1 MSGALDVGIS
11 GLRAAQIGLTTTGH
25 NITNASTPGYHR
37 QEIVQ
42 SASTPVN
49 TGAGFLGTGVSV
61 NAVKRVYS
69 EFLELQV
76 QTAQTQSS
84 YLETYSAQISQFNNM
99 LADPSA
105 GLSPA
110 LQEFFQGA
118 HDVAAYPASV
128 PARQSMISSA
138 DALVTRFQT
147 LNQRFDEVRE
157 GINSQVT
164 ASVSMINSYARQIAE
179 LNSRVVIAQA
189 SSNGQPNDL
198 LDLRDNLIAE
208 LNKEIN
214 VSVVKQSDGAYNVS
228 IGRGQAL
235 VVGKQAYTLT
245 AQPSLDDP
253 SRIDVAYQTGGS
265 ESLFLQRDSL
275 NSGNLGG
282 LLAFRAESLDAAQ
295 NALGRVAIGLAQTLN
310 DQHRLGQD
318 LNGALGG
325 ALFNVMGPNGT
336 TGAFSVPSAKVVANV
351 NNSDLSP
358 AGSPKVTLSDI
369 SKVTTS
375 DYTLSYSDG
384 TGSLAGYSLTRLSD
398 GASMFVPPVVAAP
411 GALIGVVD
419 GLTIVA
425 PTLTIPPPPAIP
437 PTNPVNG
444 DSWMIQPTRNGAR
457 DISVAIHDT
466 AKIAAA
472 APIIGEADF
481 INNTG
486 TGKISAGVVNVPVPA
501 NANLQKPVTITFTSA
516 TTFNVSSPASVPPI
530 ALAGVPYTEG
540 ADISYN
546 GWTVQIT
553 GAPAANDKF
562 TVGPNSNGVSDN
574 RNALLLVG
582 FQTRNTLAGGT
593 ASYQSAYS
601 QIVSSIGIKTRDIN
615 VTAQAQASLVAQSQQ
630 AQQSLSGVNLDEEA
644 ANLLRY
650 QQAYQAAGK
659 MMQIASTMFDML
671 LGLGQ

>member
-1 MSGALDVGIS
+1 MSGALEIGIA
-11 GLRAAQIGLTTTGH
+11 GLRAAQIGLQTTGH

-42 SASTPVN
+42 SANTPVN
-49 TGAGFLGTGVSV
+49 TGAGFVGTGVNV
-61 NAVKRVYS
+61 DAVKRVYDQ
-69 EFLELQV
+69 FLDLQV

-84 YLETYSAQISQFNNM
+84 YLESYSAQISQFNNM
-99 LADPSA
+99 VADPSS

-110 LQEFFQGA
+110 LQDFFQGA
-118 HDVAAYPASV
+118 HDVAANPASV

-147 LNQRFDEVRE
+147 LNGRIDEIRD

-164 ASVSMINSYARQIAE
+164 ASVTMINSYARQIAE

-189 SSNGQPNDL
+189 SSNGPPNDL
-198 LDLRDNLIAE
+198 LDQRDQLIAE

-214 VSVVKQSDGAYNVS
+214 VSVVKQVDGAYNVS
-228 IGRGQAL
+228 MGRGQAL
-235 VVGKQAYTLT
+235 VVGNQTYTLT

-253 SRIDVAYQTGGS
+253 SRIDVGYQSSGS
-265 ESLFLQRDSL
+265 EVFFLQRDSL

-282 LLAFRAESLDAAQ
+282 LLAFRAESLDEAQ
-295 NALGRVAIGLAQTLN
+295 NALGRVAIGLAQTMN
-310 DQHRLGQD
+310 DQHSLGQD

-325 ALFNVMGPNGT
+325 ALFNVMGPAGT
-336 TGAFSVPSAKVVANV
+336 PGAFSVPSAKVIANI

-358 AGSPKVTLSDI
+358 AGSPAVTLSDI

-375 DYTLSYSDG
+375 DYTLAYSSA
-384 TGSLAGYSLTRLSD
+384 TGYSLTRVSD
-398 GASMFVPPVVAAP
+398 KAVMFSGVTLPQ
-411 GALIGVVD
+411 VVD
-419 GLTIVA
+419 GLTIA
-425 PTLTIPPPPAIP
+425 A
-437 PTNPVNG
+437 PTNPPTDA
-444 DSWMIQPTRNGAR
+444 DSWLIQPTRNGAR
-457 DISVAIHDT
+457 DVSVAIHDT

-472 APIIGEADF
+472 APIIGGAEPT
-481 INNTG
+481 NTG
-486 TGKISAGVVNVPVPA
+486 TGKISAGVVNTPPPP
-501 NANLQKPVTITFTSA
+501 NANLQKPVTITFTSP
-516 TTFNVSSPASVPPI
+516 TTFDVASPTSVPPI
-530 ALAGVPYTEG
+530 ALTGLTYNEG

-553 GAPAANDKF
+553 GAPAPGDKF
-562 TVGPNSNGVSDN
+562 TVGPNTNGVSDN

-582 FQTRNTLAGGT
+582 LQTKNTLAGST

-601 QIVSSIGIKTRDIN
+601 QIVSSIGVKTRDIN
-615 VTAQAQASLVAQSQQ
+615 VTAQAQASLVKYAQQS
-630 AQQSLSGVNLDEEA
+630 QQSLSGVNLDEEA

-659 MMQIASTMFDML
+659 MMQIASTMFDTL
-671 LGLGQ
+671 LGLGN

>member
-25 NITNASTPGYHR
+25 NITNAATPGYHR

-69 EFLELQV
+69 DFLELQV

-84 YLETYSAQISQFNNM
+84 YLEIYSAQISQFNNM
-99 LADPSA
+99 VADPSA

-110 LQEFFQGA
+110 LQQFFQGV
-118 HDVAAYPASV
+118 HDVAANPASV
-128 PARQSMISSA
+128 PSRQSMISSA

-147 LNQRFDEVRE
+147 LNQRFDEIRE

-245 AQPSLDDP
+245 AQPALDDP
-253 SRIDVAYQTGGS
+253 SRIDVAYQTGGN
-265 ESLFLQRDSL
+265 EALFLQRDSL

-282 LLAFRAESLDAAQ
+282 LLAFRAESLDASQ
-295 NALGRVAIGLAQTLN
+295 NALGRVAIGLAQTMN

-336 TGAFSVPSAKVVANV
+336 TGAFSVPSAKVVANL
-351 NNSDLSP
+351 NNSDLNP
-358 AGSPKVTLSDI
+358 AGSPTVALSDV

-375 DYTLSYSDG
+375 DYTLAYSA
-384 TGSLAGYSLTRLSD
+384 AGYTLTKLSD
-398 GASMFVPPVVAAP
+398 NSVLFANVALPQTTA
-411 GALIGVVD
+411 D
-419 GLTIVA
+419 GLTIAA
-425 PTLTIPPPPAIP
+425 PTTA
-437 PTNPVNG
+437 PVNG
-444 DSWMIQPTRNGAR
+444 DSWLIQPTRYGAR

-472 APIIGEADF
+472 APIIAEADF
-481 INNTG
+481 VNNTG
-486 TGKISAGVVNVPVPA
+486 TGKISAGVVNVPVPPPTDP
-501 NANLQKPVTITFTSA
+501 NLQKPVTITFTSA
-516 TTFNVSSPASVPPI
+516 TTFDVSSPSSVPPI
-530 ALAGVPYTEG
+530 ALTGVPYIEG

-546 GWTVQIT
+546 GWTVKIT
-553 GAPAANDKF
+553 GAPEANDTF

-582 FQTRNTLAGGT
+582 LQTQNTLAGST

-615 VTAQAQASLVAQSQQ
+615 VTAQAQASLVKQSQQ

-659 MMQIASTMFDML
+659 MMQIASTMFDTL
-671 LGLGQ
+671 LGLGR